1 MTGDIKTKVALIIE
15 YDGTR
20 FLGSQCQ
27 PKAATVQSEVE
38 SAIEKLTGEKL
49 RVMLSSRTDTGVSA
63 LGQVASFRTGSSLAP
78 ERIIGGLNHYLPQD
92 IAIKAAYR
100 IPDDLEVRRAAVSRE
115 YLYRIWNE
123 PERSPLNERF
133 RHRVAPRL
141 DERAMD
147 AAAKLLV
154 GTHDLK
160 AFGSAGR
167 GPERSTVRTVY
178 DANVS
183 RNGAEVT
190 FRIVASSFLTHQ
202 VRNTVGALIKVGA
215 GNLTVEEFKGLLS
228 INAPGKA
235 GPAAPGKG
243 LCLIKINYRKDLGD
257 YNENT

>member
-1 MTGDIKTKVALIIE
+1 MTGQIKTKVALIIE

-20 FLGSQCQ
+20 FLGSQTQ
-27 PKAATVQSEVE
+27 PRGPTVQSEVE
-38 SAIEKLTGEKL
+38 SAIEKLTDEKL

-63 LGQVASFRTGSSLAP
+63 LGQVASFRTASALTL

-92 IAIKAAYR
+92 VAIKAAYR
-100 IPDDLEVRRAAVSRE
+100 IPDDLDVRRAAISRE

-123 PERSPLNERF
+123 PVRSPINERF
-133 RHRVAPRL
+133 CHRVAPRL

-147 AAAKLLV
+147 AAARFLV

-160 AFGSAGR
+160 AFGSSG
-167 GPERSTVRTVY
+167 GGLERSTVRTVY
-178 DANVS
+178 EAGVS
-183 RNGAEVT
+183 RHGDEVA

-202 VRNTVGALIKVGA
+202 VRNTAGALIKVGL
-215 GNLTVEEFKGLLS
+215 GDLTIEEFKRLLIIS
-228 INAPGKA
+228 KAGQA

-243 LCLIKINYRKDLGD
+243 LCLVKINYRKDLGD